1 MAIRSFE
8 KRRLSRAIVNLRQ
21 PVKISGILLA
31 AIVAVWLC
39 ESNRE
44 SSRTDHN
51 KEGKFGLIQESVDEV
66 LTQNP
71 EIDELSRESSDA
83 PSEIK
88 AVDRWEEAL
97 VLSSRWREWSL
108 DGNRYQL
115 RRIVRNTA
123 MRFPILVG
131 GNQSIIGYGLERT
144 GCGSGFRKV

>member
-8 KRRLSRAIVNLRQ
+8 KRRLSRAIVNSRQ

-44 SSRTDHN
+44 SSTTDHN
-51 KEGKFGLIQESVDEV
+51 KAGKFGLIQESIDEV

-71 EIDELSRESSDA
+71 EIDGLARESSDA
-83 PSEIK
+83 PSETK
-88 AVDRWEEAL
+88 AVDRWEDAL
-97 VLSSRWREWSL
+97 VLSSRRTEWSP

-115 RRIVRNTA
+115 RRIVRHTA

-131 GNQSIIGYGLERT
+131 GRLEHHRL
-144 GCGSGFRKV
+144 RA